1 MCNSIFGR
9 SKARKAAEQTAE
21 ETKKAAES
29 QARSDGEAA
38 RSNQIAK
45 ETAIAQS
52 AAAEQARTMLDV
64 PVAEVDVDL
73 LEASRDAEIDP
84 TTGRRR
90 PTRASF
96 MSSANSNTGIRI

>member
-1 MCNSIFGR
+1 MCNSLFGR

-52 AAAEQARTMLDV
+52 QAAEQARAMLDT

-84 TTGRRR
+84 STGRRR
-90 PTRASF
+90 PTRAAF
-96 MSSANSNTGIRI
+96 MSTGSANTGLRI